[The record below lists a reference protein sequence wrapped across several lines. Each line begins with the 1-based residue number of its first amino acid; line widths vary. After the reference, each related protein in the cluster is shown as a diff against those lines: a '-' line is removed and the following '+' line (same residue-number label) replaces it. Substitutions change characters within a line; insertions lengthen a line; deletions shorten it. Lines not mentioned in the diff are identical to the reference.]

1 MRLFHIAG
9 LSIPLH
15 DPDGALRRLEAVYAE
30 LAERTAAYVADPANP
45 HLCHAGCSG
54 CCRSGALFAV
64 TLVEAVALTS
74 HLDACPSDRAAQVRQ
89 AAGTLHALQQD
100 VFARLPGDPDRPGAR
115 TEAEFPTRVAA
126 VNRAAHPACPLL
138 DGDFCGAYEGR
149 PFLCRAYGLPVD
161 AFAVESQGAIAF
173 RSLCR
178 LYEGAAL
185 RDYVRARDLRDALRT
200 ISQDLAGGRDPGRF
214 TSAEALLARLE

>member
-1 MRLFHIAG
+1 MPRFHIAG

-15 DPDGALRRLEAVYAE
+15 DLPGARRRLAEVYAQF
-30 LAERTAAYVADPANP
+30 AERTAAYVADPANP
-45 HLCHAGCSG
+45 HLCRAGCSG

-64 TLVEAVALTS
+64 TLVEAVALAE
-74 HLDACPSDRAAQVRQ
+74 HLDAGSPDRAAQVRRE
-89 AAGTLHALQQD
+89 AAALHALQVE
-100 VFARLPGDPDRPGAR
+100 VFTGLSGEPDAPGAR
-115 TEAEFPTRVAA
+115 TEPAFPARVAV
-126 VNRAAHPACPLL
+126 VNRAAHPSCPLL
-138 DGDFCGAYEGR
+138 DGDLCGAYDGR

-161 AFAVESQGAIAF
+161 AFAVKSGDALAF

-185 RDYVRARDLRDALRT
+185 RDYVRARDLRDELRA